1 MHQVLRTKDKS
12 ERFETYKDAPKVHQY
27 KKDEVHRTVNGE
39 NENEHVVRQRLK
51 ESIDW
56 VESV

>member
-27 KKDEVHRTVNGE
+27 KKDEVHRTMNGE
-39 NENEHVVRQRLK
+39 NENEHVVR
-51 ESIDW
+51 
-56 VESV
+56 